1 MPQFESRCSSIDIM
15 APIVLDFPQD
25 SPTRT
30 PALPSFR
37 PSPPSQESQ
46 SVVECRLEK
55 RPWEVLCL
63 LERLDLPS
71 TVSDDH
77 ADVHLQRLLQ
87 LAWIITIR
95 PFVASTTLFIG
106 EEYLSGRSFVGEAD
120 NGLANAVQ
128 IHLDTQETIQE
139 LLSQMVASL
148 MDRPKGSHSKDER
161 HGDRRDLHT
170 TLIYQRQPTNG
181 VGNGQGACMGRCQ
194 TCCPMLLEPSED
206 TIPSTGLR
214 LYVRHSPDG
223 RLHAR
228 LDLTATTTVGVPLA
242 TGLLHTFN
250 QVLQSIVACPT
261 QTIGAVELC
270 SPHDR
275 QWIGDF
281 TRPLAPAQDALLHD
295 LCLRHAQ
302 STPDAPAV
310 RSWDGDLTYRE
321 LNDLASRLAH
331 WLVGQ
336 GVHPGVFVACT
347 FYKSTW
353 AIVARLAVLMAGG
366 AYICVDAHDPPPYL
380 TSVLER
386 TQSKILLTS
395 VGFGGQFASQ
405 VDVHFEVSEAAL
417 RELPSIATVP
427 CSTVTPS
434 DACVVLF
441 TSGSTGL
448 PKGIVQEHRS
458 YASALTD
465 YIRVTGMG
473 PHSRLFQFD
482 AYAFDI
488 SNNDFLAPL
497 IAGGCCCVPTTSLS
511 MEALMV
517 DLDNLQANMM
527 FVTPSVA
534 IDIDPDRVPTLQTMC
549 IGGEPVSDAVL
560 AKWVG
565 RVRVINQ
572 YGMGE
577 VASLCAFNPNLQ
589 MGRGAVVGRPASG
602 AIWIV
607 NPDFPDQL
615 MPVGAV
621 GELLVEGPHIS
632 RGYLDHVSA
641 KSENFLA
648 APPPWM
654 AQLHAHRPS
663 YRLYRSGDLGRYN
676 HDGTIELIGRK
687 DTMLKLDGARVE
699 AGQVEYVLRRHLSTG
714 DAAVVDVLGTVDG
727 VSDPIL
733 AVYLYLDSNP
743 MNLEGGA
750 VEDMQ
755 FRPITERH
763 AVHALTQ
770 GLSDAV
776 RQNLPPYYVPSL
788 FLLVDRVPRTK
799 SKKTDRRKLHML
811 GQAYYMDR
819 REELRDI
826 TVWPVWE

>member
-1 MPQFESRCSSIDIM
+1 MTPILLHSNHASPSGSTSPQLVEETEVIDCQ
-15 APIVLDFPQD
+15 LDAR
-25 SPTRT
+25 PTSLLRLFDT
-30 PALPSFR
+30 WDIPS
-37 PSPPSQESQ
+37 
-46 SVVECRLEK
+46 
-55 RPWEVLCL
+55 
-63 LERLDLPS
+63 
-71 TVSDDH
+71 VSAGAH
-77 ADVHLQRLLQ
+77 PDVQLQLLLQ
-87 LAWIITIR
+87 LAWVITLR
-95 PFVASTTLFIG
+95 PFAASRTLYIK
-106 EEYLSGRSFVGEAD
+106 EEYRNGYSFVGESPDETIVVA
-120 NGLANAVQ
+120 Q
-128 IHLDTQETIQE
+128 IHPDAQETIQG
-139 LLSQMVASL
+139 LLCQMVNNL
-148 MDRPKGSHSKDER
+148 EDDKGEIRKDL
-161 HGDRRDLHT
+161 GDARLNST
-170 TLIYQRQPTNG
+170 IFYQRQPLNG
-181 VGNGQGACMGRCQ
+181 VGDGNNTVTCAGRCQ
-194 TCCPMLLEPSED
+194 MCCSLPLAAPS
-206 TIPSTGLR
+206 PSQLPSRGLR
-214 LYVRHSPDG
+214 LYISRTPDN

-228 LDLTATTTVGVPLA
+228 LDRSAATNIGASLA
-242 TGLLHTFN
+242 TSLLHTFN
-250 QVLQSIVACPT
+250 KALLSVGTSPT
-261 QTIGAVELC
+261 QAIGAVELC
-270 SPHDR
+270 SLHDR
-275 QWIGDF
+275 QWIRDM
-281 TRPLAPAQDALLHD
+281 TRPVAPAQNALLHD

-302 STPDAPAV
+302 THPDTLAV
-310 RSWDGDLTYRE
+310 RSWDGDLTYDHLR
-321 LNDLASRLAH
+321 DASSRLAH

-353 AIVARLAVLMAGG
+353 AIVARLAILMAGG

-395 VGFGGQFASQ
+395 AGFGGNFASL
-405 VDVHFEVSEAAL
+405 VDIHFEVTEASL
-417 RELPSIATVP
+417 QILPSLMTVP
-427 CSTVTPS
+427 CTTVTPT
-434 DACVVLF
+434 DPCVVLF
-441 TSGSTGL
+441 TSGSTGQ

-458 YASALTD
+458 YASALKD

-473 PHSRLFQFD
+473 PHSRMFQFD

-497 IAGGCCCVPTTSLS
+497 MAGGCCCVPTTSLS
-511 MEALMV
+511 MDALMT
-517 DLDNLQANMM
+517 DLNDLQANMM

-534 IDIDPDRVPTLQTMC
+534 IDMDPDRMPTLRVMC

-560 AKWVG
+560 AKWTG
-565 RVRVINQ
+565 RVQVINQ

-602 AIWIV
+602 SIWIV

-621 GELLVEGPHIS
+621 GELLIEGPHIS

-641 KSENFLA
+641 RSENFLVMSPA
-648 APPPWM
+648 WM
-654 AQLHAHRPS
+654 TQLHPNRPS
-663 YRLYRSGDLGRYN
+663 YRFYRSGDLGRYK

-714 DAAVVDVLGTVDG
+714 DAAVVDVLGAIDG

-733 AVYLYLDSNP
+733 AVYLYLDNNP
-743 MNLEGGA
+743 MNLEGGVA
-750 VEDMQ
+750 EDMH
-755 FRPITERH
+755 FCPISKRH
-763 AVHALTQ
+763 AIHALTEK
-770 GLSDAV
+770 LSDAV
-776 RQNLPPYYVPSL
+776 RENLPTYYIPSL

-811 GQAYYMDR
+811 GQAYYLGC